1 MKLLEKLRK
10 VMKSLTGPVSP
21 TTPRV
26 VPETVANTA
35 SVNAPVSSASVFAG
49 HSPMAPG
56 RSGERQKQGESGLI
70 AKLRREFEEYE
81 PSRQRDAVPELTPG
95 EIARVLETKYPG
107 LWRLCYP
114 RVYKNLPGYP
124 SIKNIA
130 VDLASTLV
138 AALDGRVPIHTRRTY
153 WPSAVSVARL
163 ISQKVPLFHVAADLL
178 TAVRQTTPPKNV
190 EWAEMHL
197 PFENAVFVLP
207 RGSVRHQMYG
217 DVHYVWYSR
226 RRKGEVIH
234 FPGVEWTYTVAE
246 DAFQIKAG
254 LTSGQE
260 QREFQLLLTKE
271 REPVLN
277 FLDLAELT
285 TDTQHPGEP
294 LGTKERPF
302 VPAMLTLVFG
312 ILLVMLERPQLV
324 EAGERSGKNKKKRG
338 TEFWSPNII
347 GRRYQICGKGSGAGS
362 GVSPRMHWRRGHWR
376 AQAYGPGRALRH
388 DRWIEPTL
396 VAADENERSKK
407 VASVRQPSACNEN
420 PPVATTTIKD
430 ASS

>member
-1 MKLLEKLRK
+1 MKLIEKLRK
-10 VMKSLTGPVSP
+10 VVNRLTGPVSP

-26 VPETVANTA
+26 VPATVAKLA
-35 SVNAPVSSASVFAG
+35 SADAPVSSESAVAAHNPVASR
-49 HSPMAPG
+49 PG
-56 RSGERQKQGESGLI
+56 REIHRQGQSVLM
-70 AKLRREFEEYE
+70 ARLQREFEEYE
-81 PSRQRDAVPELTPG
+81 PSRQSDEGPDPSMAELV
-95 EIARVLETKYPG
+95 RVLETEY
-107 LWRLCYP
+107 LWLWHLCYP
-114 RVYKNLPGYP
+114 RVYKDLPGYG

-130 VDLASTLV
+130 VDLASSLSLS
-138 AALDGRVPIHTRRTY
+138 LDRRVPTRTRRTY
-153 WPSAVSVARL
+153 WPSAVSAARL
-163 ISQKVPLFHVAADLL
+163 ITQKVPLFFIAADLL
-178 TAVRQTTPPKNV
+178 TAIRQTTPPKNV

-207 RGSVRHQMYG
+207 RGGVRHQMYG

-226 RRKGEVIH
+226 RKKGEVIQ

-254 LTSGQE
+254 LTGGQR
-260 QREFQLLLTKE
+260 QAEFQLLLTKE

-285 TDTQHPGEP
+285 TVPQQPGEP

-324 EAGERSGKNKKKRG
+324 EAGERTGKNKKKG
-338 TEFWSPNII
+338 GAEFWSPNII
-347 GRRYQICGKGSGAGS
+347 GRRYQICGNAVGAGW
-362 GVSPRMHWRRGHWR
+362 GASPRMHWRRGHWR
-376 AQAYGPGRALRH
+376 AQPYGPGHALRH

-407 VASVRQPSACNEN
+407 AAGVVA
-420 PPVATTTIKD
+420 PPAMNNRTLV
-430 ASS
+430 